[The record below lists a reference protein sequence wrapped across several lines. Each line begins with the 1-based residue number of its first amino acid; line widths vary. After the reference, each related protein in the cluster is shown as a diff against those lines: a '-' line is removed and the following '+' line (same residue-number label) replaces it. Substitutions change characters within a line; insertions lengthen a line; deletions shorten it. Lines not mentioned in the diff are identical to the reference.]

1 MQIFIFSI
9 LLLVSLVAARDL
21 SASGLNFIKNEEKW
35 EPCAYKD
42 SVELWTI
49 GYGHKIVA
57 GDGLCKP
64 VVTTQCCI
72 SMEQGEQILAADVK
86 VGSRCISRILNPS
99 VLASLSDNEFSALVS
114 WAFNVGCGNAGRST
128 LVKKLNAGNK
138 QDTCSELRRW
148 IYGGSPPTVQPG
160 LPARR
165 DRECQLF
172 LKS

>member
-21 SASGLNFIKNEEKW
+21 NASGLNFIKNEELW
-35 EPCAYKD
+35 RPCAYKD
-42 SVELWTI
+42 SVKLWTI

-57 GDGLCKP
+57 GDCGISMD
-64 VVTTQCCI
+64 QCCI

-114 WAFNVGCGNAGRST
+114 WAFNVGCGNAGSST

-172 LKS
+172 LKP